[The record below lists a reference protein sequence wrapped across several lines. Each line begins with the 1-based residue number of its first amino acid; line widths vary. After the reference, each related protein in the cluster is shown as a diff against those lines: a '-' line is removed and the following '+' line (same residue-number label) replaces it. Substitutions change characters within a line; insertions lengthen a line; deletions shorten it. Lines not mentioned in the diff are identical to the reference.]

1 MSGHS
6 KWATT
11 KRHKAA
17 VDAKRGKIFSVISK
31 EITLAARDGGKD
43 AEFNPRLRTL
53 IAKAKQSNMPADN
66 IDRAIK
72 KGTGELGGVIIEEL
86 LYEGYGPSGV
96 GLIVEVTTDNKN
108 RSASEVRS
116 TFSKAGG
123 NLAGAGALAFNFK
136 RKGQILIAKEKI
148 EEDALTELALENDA
162 EDVIVEDEHYEVI
175 CETTYYDKIAEALS
189 NVSVEPDSSE
199 LAYLPN
205 NLVEVSDEDAARKIL
220 KLVENLEELEDVKA
234 VHSNYDIDDALL
246 DVLPCYYK
254 KV

>member
-31 EITLAARDGGKD
+31 EISLATRDGGKD
-43 AEFNPRLRTL
+43 PEFNPRLRTL
-53 IAKAKQSNMPADN
+53 ILKAKQSNMPSDN

-72 KGTGELGGVIIEEL
+72 KGAGELGGITIEEL
-86 LYEGYGPSGV
+86 LYEGYAPGGV

-116 TFSKAGG
+116 TFSKGGG
-123 NLAGAGALAFNFK
+123 NLAGVGALAFNFK
-136 RKGQILIAKEKI
+136 RKGQFLLALEKI
-148 EEDALTELALENDA
+148 AEDELTELALENEA
-162 EDVIVEDEHYEVI
+162 EDVLIEDDHYEVI
-175 CETTYYDKIAEALS
+175 CEVSEFDRLAEAFEKKGI
-189 NVSVEPDSSE
+189 EPDSSE

-205 NLVEVSDEDAARKIL
+205 TLVTIEDEETGRKVLNLIESLED
-220 KLVENLEELEDVKA
+220 LEDVKS
-234 VHSNYDIDDALL
+234 VHGNYDMNKALL
-246 DVLPCYYK
+246 DK
-254 KV
+254 IS

>member
-31 EITLAARDGGKD
+31 ELTLAARDGGKD
-43 AEFNPRLRTL
+43 PEFNPRLRTL
-53 IAKAKQSNMPADN
+53 ITKAKQANMPADN

-72 KGTGELGGVIIEEL
+72 KGTGELAGVTIEEL
-86 LYEGYGPSGV
+86 LYEGYGPGGV

-116 TFSKAGG
+116 TFSKGGG

-136 RKGQILIAKEKI
+136 RKGQILLSREKI
-148 EEDALTELALENDA
+148 DEDSLTELALENDA
-162 EDVIVEDEHYEVI
+162 EDIVTEKEHYEII
-175 CETTYYDKIAEALS
+175 CETSQYDRLAEAF
-189 NVSVEPDSSE
+189 EKAGIETDSSE

-205 NLVEVSDEDAARKIL
+205 NLVPISDEDTARKIF
-220 KLVENLEELEDVKA
+220 KLIETLEDLEDVKA
-234 VHSNYDIDDALL
+234 VHGNYDMDEALL
-246 DVLPCYYK
+246 EELSS
-254 KV
+254 

>member
-1 MSGHS
+1 MAGHS

-43 AEFNPRLRTL
+43 PEFNPRLRTL
-53 IAKAKQSNMPADN
+53 ITKAKQANMPADN

-72 KGTGELGGVIIEEL
+72 KGTGELGGVTIEEL
-86 LYEGYGPSGV
+86 LYEGYGPGGV

-116 TFSKAGG
+116 TFTKAGG

-136 RKGQILIAKEKI
+136 RKGQILIAREKI
-148 EEDALTELALENDA
+148 DEDTLTEIALENEA
-162 EDVIVEDEHYEVI
+162 EDVIVEKEHYEVI
-175 CETTYYDKIAEALS
+175 CETPNYDRMVEALS
-189 NVSVEPDSSE
+189 KSAIITDSSE
-199 LAYLPN
+199 LAYLPE
-205 NLVEVSDEDAARKIL
+205 NLVVVSDENIAQKIL
-220 KLVENLEELEDVKA
+220 KLVDNLEELEDVKA
-234 VHSNYDIDDALL
+234 VHSNYDIDEALL
-246 DVLPCYYK
+246 DSFS
-254 KV
+254 

>member
-31 EITLAARDGGKD
+31 EISLATRDGGKD
-43 AEFNPRLRTL
+43 PEFNPRLRTL
-53 IAKAKQSNMPADN
+53 ILKAKQANMPSDN

-72 KGTGELGGVIIEEL
+72 KGAGELGGITIEEL
-86 LYEGYGPSGV
+86 LYEGYGPGGV

-116 TFSKAGG
+116 TFSKGGG
-123 NLAGAGALAFNFK
+123 NLAGVGALAFNFK
-136 RKGQILIAKEKI
+136 RKGQFLLALDKIA
-148 EEDALTELALENDA
+148 EDELTELALENEA
-162 EDVIVEDEHYEVI
+162 EDVLVEDDHYEII
-175 CETTYYDKIAEALS
+175 CEVADFDRLAEAFEKQGI
-189 NVSVEPDSSE
+189 EPDSSE

-205 NLVEVSDEDAARKIL
+205 TLVTIEDENIARKIMSL
-220 KLVENLEELEDVKA
+220 IESLEELEDVKS
-234 VHSNYDIDDALL
+234 VHGNYDMNKALIE
-246 DVLPCYYK
+246 K
-254 KV
+254 IS

>member
-31 EITLAARDGGKD
+31 ELTLAARDGGKD
-43 AEFNPRLRTL
+43 PEFNPRLRTL
-53 IAKAKQSNMPADN
+53 ITKAKQANMPADN

-72 KGTGELGGVIIEEL
+72 KGTGELAGVTIEEL
-86 LYEGYGPSGV
+86 LYEGYAPGGV

-116 TFSKAGG
+116 TFSKGGG

-136 RKGQILIAKEKI
+136 RKGQILLSREKI
-148 EEDALTELALENDA
+148 DEDSLTELALENDA
-162 EDVIVEDEHYEVI
+162 EDIVTEKEHYEII
-175 CETTYYDKIAEALS
+175 CETSQYDRLAEAF
-189 NVSVEPDSSE
+189 EKAGIETDSSE

-205 NLVEVSDEDAARKIL
+205 NLVPISDEDTARKIF
-220 KLVENLEELEDVKA
+220 KLIETLEDLEDVKA
-234 VHSNYDIDDALL
+234 VHGNYDMDEALL
-246 DVLPCYYK
+246 EELSS
-254 KV
+254 

>member
-11 KRHKAA
+11 KRHKAS

-43 AEFNPRLRTL
+43 PEFNPRLRTL
-53 IAKAKQSNMPADN
+53 ITKAKQSNMPADN

-86 LYEGYGPSGV
+86 LYEGYGPGGV

-116 TFSKAGG
+116 TFSKGGG

-136 RKGQILIAKEKI
+136 RKGQFLIDKEKI
-148 EEDALTELALENDA
+148 DEDSLTELALENEA
-162 EDVIVEDEHYEVI
+162 EDVVVEQEHYEVI
-175 CETTYYDKIAEALS
+175 CETAYYDKIAEALS
-189 NVSVEPDSSE
+189 NANILPDSSE

-205 NLVEVSDEDAARKIL
+205 NLVQVTDEDSAKKIL
-220 KLVENLEELEDVKA
+220 KLIDNLDNLEDVKA
-234 VHSNYDIDDALL
+234 VHGNYDIDDALL
-246 DVLPCYYK
+246 ECLN
-254 KV
+254 